1 MAGNHGQL
9 TSPRTLNTVERRLY
23 VLALRRTGMTYEKI
37 ARAAVKKFGADN
49 LPNGWDKLYAYKD
62 VKREIDKIRSTLR
75 EDAGEIVELE
85 LQRLDEMLVGLWAK
99 ARRGNT
105 AAIDRV
111 LKIMERRAKFLGID
125 APERRELTGAGGE
138 PLVLRV
144 KGFDEV

>member
-1 MAGNHGQL
+1 M
-9 TSPRTLNTVERRLY
+9 Y

>member
-1 MAGNHGQL
+1 
-9 TSPRTLNTVERRLY
+9 LY

>member
-1 MAGNHGQL
+1 
-9 TSPRTLNTVERRLY
+9 
-23 VLALRRTGMTYEKI
+23 MTYEKI